1 MIDSAANRNWSS
13 GSMGRNYDVGVKAP
27 LEKHGTRY
35 FSTNS
40 DRKAAVVE
48 RFDKNLKTAMCKYFY
63 VKCTYK

>member
-1 MIDSAANRNWSS
+1 
-13 GSMGRNYDVGVKAP
+13 MGRNYDVGVKAP